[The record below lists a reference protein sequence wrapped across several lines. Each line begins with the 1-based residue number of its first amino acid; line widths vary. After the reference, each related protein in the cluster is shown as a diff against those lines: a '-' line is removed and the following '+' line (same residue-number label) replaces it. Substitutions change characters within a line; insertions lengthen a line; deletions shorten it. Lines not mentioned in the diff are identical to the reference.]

1 MLYITF
7 FFIEKKRKNNY
18 KKVKNDIFEQEENQ
32 LNKLSRIAKLI
43 EKRDI
48 YNYNSLYCPIC

>member
-18 KKVKNDIFEQEENQ
+18 KKVKNDIFE
-32 LNKLSRIAKLI
+32 NKKRI
-43 EKRDI
+43 
-48 YNYNSLYCPIC
+48 N

>member
-18 KKVKNDIFEQEENQ
+18 KKVKNDIFEQGENQ
-32 LNKLSRIAKLI
+32 LNKLSRIDKV
-43 EKRDI
+43 
-48 YNYNSLYCPIC
+48 N